1 MSGALNGRLVS
12 TIGWQKRPA
21 HPHVCSIRAA
31 DLFREFFQVV
41 ALRLALD
48 LADRILEGSIPEDDI
63 VPGHGGV
70 SGRALAKRAVG
81 HLEPPNIDKRGGG
94 IDFIPAE
101 NDTHPPQSAVGHQDD
116 TIGRQG
122 IQFCHKAVHIRLE
135 LLIHELSHHE
145 LRLLLLQVTP
155 QIHGEDLLEKIPKIG
170 QKWTRP

>member
-1 MSGALNGRLVS
+1 MLSERGIKWPTRQHNRV
-12 TIGWQKRPA
+12 QKRPA

-48 LADRILEGSIPEDDI
+48 LADRILEGSIPGRRHCT
-63 VPGHGGV
+63 GHGGV

-101 NDTHPPQSAVGHQDD
+101 NDTHPPQSAVGHQDVD
-116 TIGRQG
+116 NRRQG
-122 IQFCHKAVHIRLE
+122 IQFCHKASIFAVQPPSMSFPIMNCACCCCR
-135 LLIHELSHHE
+135 
-145 LRLLLLQVTP
+145 
-155 QIHGEDLLEKIPKIG
+155 
-170 QKWTRP
+170 